1 MVLSPGSKGPPRAVK
16 GREWYQAETVAA
28 SYDEKRFSGGGR
40 IIDRREKQAVLDALA
55 PVEDREVLEIACGTG
70 RFTVML
76 AERGADVT
84 GIDIS
89 EAMLARGRERAG
101 AAGADGQLDFLRG
114 DAARLPFPDDAFN
127 TVFAIR
133 FFHLAST
140 PGRFLTEM
148 RRVAAERVVFDTF
161 NARSARSLYNWLLPM
176 GSRLYT
182 REEVNDLLSQADL
195 TLAGE
200 SHDFVVPYGLYRQ
213 LPSELANPIRSVDT
227 TATRTR
233 IGERLA
239 SVSYWKCE
247 V

>member
-1 MVLSPGSKGPPRAVK
+1 MVLSPGSKEPPRTVK
-16 GREWYQAETVAA
+16 GREWYQAETVAE
-28 SYDEKRFSGGGR
+28 SYDETRFSGGGR

-55 PVEDREVLEIACGTG
+55 PVEQREVLEIACGTG

-89 EAMLARGRERAG
+89 EAMLSRGRERARP
-101 AAGADGQLDFLRG
+101 AGTGSHLEFLG
-114 DAARLPFPDDAFN
+114 GNAARLPFPDDAFD

-140 PGRFLTEM
+140 PGRFLREM
-148 RRVAAERVVFDTF
+148 RRVAADRVVFDTF
-161 NARSARSLYNWLLPM
+161 NARSARTLYNWLLPM

-182 REEVNDLLSQADL
+182 RDDVDVLLASADL
-195 TLAGE
+195 TLADVA
-200 SHDFVVPYGLYRQ
+200 HDFVVPYGLYRQ
-213 LPSELANPIRSVDT
+213 LPNELAGAIRTVDNT
-227 TATRTR
+227 LMQTRF
-233 IGERLA
+233 GEGLA
-239 SVSYWKCE
+239 SVSYWNCE

>member
-1 MVLSPGSKGPPRAVK
+1 MK

-28 SYDEKRFSGGGR
+28 EYDEKRFSGGGR

-55 PVEDREVLEIACGTG
+55 PVEGREVLEIACGTG

-76 AERGADVT
+76 AERGADIT

-89 EAMLARGRERAG
+89 EAMLARGRDRARAARVERTIE
-101 AAGADGQLDFLRG
+101 FLRG
-114 DAARLPFPDDAFN
+114 DAARLPFPDDAFD

-140 PGRFLTEM
+140 PETFLSEM

-182 REEVNDLLSQADL
+182 EAEVDALLGAAGLSLAD
-195 TLAGE
+195 A
-200 SHDFVVPYGLYRQ
+200 SHDFVVPYGVYRQ
-213 LPSELANPIRSVDT
+213 LPNELADPIRSADN
-227 TATRTR
+227 TAMRTGL
-233 IGERLA
+233 GERLA
-239 SVSYWKCE
+239 SVSYWVGE